1 MFKNKVITT
10 IFFTVFV
17 DLIGFGILIP
27 IIPLLFANPSSEFY
41 LLPVGV
47 SVKTGYLLL
56 GLLVAVYP
64 LGQFLATP
72 ILGQMSDVYGRKKIL
87 ALSLLGTSIS
97 YLIFAIGILTKNIPL
112 LFASRFFDGLTGG
125 NISVAQ
131 AMIADVSTNENRTR
145 NFGLIGAAFG
155 LGFIFGPYIG
165 GRLSDPQTV
174 SWFTAATPF
183 FFASILAFL
192 NMVSV
197 TFLLEETNKHLQNIK
212 IVWYKSLHNIS
223 RAMKMENLNV
233 LFLTNFL
240 FYGGF
245 SFFTTFF
252 AVYLINKFHWSQGNV
267 GDFFAYVGL
276 CSALTQAFITRAVA
290 KRFESSRV
298 LRVTL
303 IGCAVM
309 ILAYFLPR
317 YAWQILFIP
326 PIFGIF
332 SGLTMANLGSLLS
345 RSTPPQMQGEIL
357 GINASVQ
364 ALASFVPA
372 ILSGFIAASLTPQ
385 TPIVIASFIIILGA
399 IAFNKLYKIKQPI
412 DNV

>member
-47 SVKTGYLLL
+47 SIKTGYLLL

-197 TFLLEETNKHLQNIK
+197 TFLLEETNKHLKNIK

>member
-197 TFLLEETNKHLQNIK
+197 TFLLEETNKHLLNIK

>member
-197 TFLLEETNKHLQNIK
+197 TFLLEETNKHLKNIK

>member
-47 SVKTGYLLL
+47 SIKTGYLLL

-197 TFLLEETNKHLQNIK
+197 TFLLEETNKHLKNIK

-252 AVYLINKFHWSQGNV
+252 AVYLINKFHLSQGNV

>member
-1 MFKNKVITT
+1 
-10 IFFTVFV
+10 
-17 DLIGFGILIP
+17 L
-27 IIPLLFANPSSEFY
+27 
-41 LLPVGV
+41 
-47 SVKTGYLLL
+47 
-56 GLLVAVYP
+56 
-64 LGQFLATP
+64 
-72 ILGQMSDVYGRKKIL
+72 
-87 ALSLLGTSIS
+87 
-97 YLIFAIGILTKNIPL
+97 
-112 LFASRFFDGLTGG
+112 
-125 NISVAQ
+125 
-131 AMIADVSTNENRTR
+131 
-145 NFGLIGAAFG
+145 
-155 LGFIFGPYIG
+155 
-165 GRLSDPQTV
+165 
-174 SWFTAATPF
+174 
-183 FFASILAFL
+183 
-192 NMVSV
+192 
-197 TFLLEETNKHLQNIK
+197 
-212 IVWYKSLHNIS
+212 
-223 RAMKMENLNV
+223 
-233 LFLTNFL
+233 
-240 FYGGF
+240 
-245 SFFTTFF
+245 
-252 AVYLINKFHWSQGNV
+252 SQGNV

>member
-252 AVYLINKFHWSQGNV
+252 AVYLINKFHLSQGNV

>member
-47 SVKTGYLLL
+47 SIKTGYLLL